1 MKISNRMMAMQAS
14 PIRRLVPFADAARKR
29 GIKVYGLNV
38 GQPDIETPPEFM
50 DAIRNA
56 EIKVLAYANSKGD
69 PQLVKATSDYYKRIG
84 LPYEPEDIIIT
95 NGGSEALMWAF
106 IAVADV
112 DEDILVPEPF
122 YTNYRSFAA
131 PYAVNIK
138 PLTTYAENGFALPSE
153 AEIVSKLTDKTRAIA
168 LSNPGNPTGVV
179 YTREEVEMLAKIAKE
194 HDLFIIADEVYREFT
209 YEGLKATSFGEMT
222 DILDRVIIVDSVSK
236 RFSACGARIGSL
248 ATKNKE
254 LPEQIL
260 KLGQSRLCAPT
271 LEMIGST
278 ALYQL
283 DPSYFDPIRERY
295 QNRRD
300 VLCDGLA
307 AIDGVLCKKPMGAFY
322 AIAKL
327 PVKNAEDFAKWMLT
341 DFNDNNETVMVA
353 PVENFY
359 QTPGMGVDEVR
370 VAYVLKTDDLK
381 RAVEILDKALK
392 VYPDRV

>member
-1 MKISNRMMAMQAS
+1 MRISNRMLAMQAS

-69 PQLVKATSDYYKRIG
+69 PNLVKATSDYYKRIG

-179 YTREEVEMLAKIAKE
+179 YTRKEVEMLAKIAKE
-194 HDLFIIADEVYREFT
+194 HNLFIIADEVYREFT
-209 YEGLKATSFGEMT
+209 YEGLEATSFGEMT

-271 LEMIGST
+271 LEMIGAT
-278 ALYQL
+278 ALYHL

-307 AIDGVLCKKPMGAFY
+307 AIDGVMCKKPMGAFY

-370 VAYVLKTDDLK
+370 VAYVLNTEDLK

-392 VYPDRV
+392 VYPDRA

>member
-1 MKISNRMMAMQAS
+1 M
-14 PIRRLVPFADAARKR
+14 
-29 GIKVYGLNV
+29 
-38 GQPDIETPPEFM
+38 
-50 DAIRNA
+50 
-56 EIKVLAYANSKGD
+56 
-69 PQLVKATSDYYKRIG
+69 VKATSDYYKRIG

-295 QNRRD
+295 QNRRMS
-300 VLCDGLA
+300 C
-307 AIDGVLCKKPMGAFY
+307 
-322 AIAKL
+322 
-327 PVKNAEDFAKWMLT
+327 
-341 DFNDNNETVMVA
+341 VMVWPLLTA
-353 PVENFY
+353 SCARSRWALSTLLPNCLSR
-359 QTPGMGVDEVR
+359 MR
-370 VAYVLKTDDLK
+370 KTS
-381 RAVEILDKALK
+381 
-392 VYPDRV
+392 PNGC

>member
-29 GIKVYGLNV
+29 GIKIYGLNV

-50 DAIRNA
+50 DAIRNT
-56 EIKVLAYANSKGD
+56 EIKVLAYANSQGD
-69 PQLVKATSDYYKRIG
+69 PKLVKATSDYYKRIG

-131 PYAVNIK
+131 PYAVNLK
-138 PLTTYAENGFALPSE
+138 PLTTYAEDGFALPSE

-194 HDLFIIADEVYREFT
+194 HNLFIIADEVYREFT
-209 YEGLKATSFGEMT
+209 YEGLIATSFGEMT

-254 LPEQIL
+254 LPQQIL

-271 LEMIGST
+271 LEMIGAT

-307 AIDGVLCKKPMGAFY
+307 AIDGVTCKKPMGAFY

-370 VAYVLKTDDLK
+370 VAYVLNTDDLK

>member
-1 MKISNRMMAMQAS
+1 MQAS

-69 PQLVKATSDYYKRIG
+69 PNLVKATSDYYKRIG

-179 YTREEVEMLAKIAKE
+179 YTRKEVEMLAKIAKE
-194 HDLFIIADEVYREFT
+194 HNLFIIADEVYREFT
-209 YEGLKATSFGEMT
+209 YEGLEATSFGEMT

-271 LEMIGST
+271 LEMIGAT
-278 ALYQL
+278 ALYHL

-307 AIDGVLCKKPMGAFY
+307 AIDGVMCKKPMGAFY

-370 VAYVLKTDDLK
+370 VAYVLNTEDLK

>member
-1 MKISNRMMAMQAS
+1 MRISKRMLDMQAS
-14 PIRRLVPFADAARKR
+14 PIRRLVPFADAARER
-29 GIKVYGLNV
+29 GVKVYGLNV
-38 GQPDIETPPEFM
+38 GQPDIETPAPFM
-50 DAIRNA
+50 DAIREAN
-56 EIKVLAYANSKGD
+56 IKVLAYANSKGD
-69 PQLVKATSDYYKRIG
+69 PNLLKATSDYYKRLG

-112 DEDILVPEPF
+112 DEEILVPEPF

-131 PYAVNIK
+131 PYAVTLK

-153 AEIVSKLTDKTRAIA
+153 EEIVAKLTDKTRAIA

-179 YTREEVEMLAKIAKE
+179 YTRKEVSRLAKIAKE
-194 HDLFIIADEVYREFT
+194 HDIYIIADEVYREFT
-209 YEGLKATSFGEMT
+209 YEGLEATSFGEMT
-222 DILDRVIIVDSVSK
+222 DILDRVIIIDSVSK

-271 LEMIGST
+271 LEMIGAT
-278 ALYQL
+278 ALYEM
-283 DPSYFDPIRERY
+283 DPAYFDPIRERY
-295 QNRRD
+295 QKRRD

-307 AIDGVLCKKPMGAFY
+307 AIEGVMCKKPMGAFY

-370 VAYVLKTDDLK
+370 VAYVLNTDDLK

-392 VYPDRV
+392 IYPDRV

>member
-1 MKISNRMMAMQAS
+1 M
-14 PIRRLVPFADAARKR
+14 
-29 GIKVYGLNV
+29 
-38 GQPDIETPPEFM
+38 
-50 DAIRNA
+50 
-56 EIKVLAYANSKGD
+56 
-69 PQLVKATSDYYKRIG
+69 
-84 LPYEPEDIIIT
+84 
-95 NGGSEALMWAF
+95 
-106 IAVADV
+106 
-112 DEDILVPEPF
+112 
-122 YTNYRSFAA
+122 
-131 PYAVNIK
+131 
-138 PLTTYAENGFALPSE
+138 
-153 AEIVSKLTDKTRAIA
+153 TDKTRAIA

-194 HDLFIIADEVYREFT
+194 HNLFIIADEVYREFT
-209 YEGLKATSFGEMT
+209 YEGLIATSFGEMT

-254 LPEQIL
+254 LPQQIL

-271 LEMIGST
+271 LEMIGAT

-307 AIDGVLCKKPMGAFY
+307 AIDGVTCKKPMGAFY

-370 VAYVLKTDDLK
+370 VAYVLNTDDLK

>member
-1 MKISNRMMAMQAS
+1 MQAS

-327 PVKNAEDFAKWMLT
+327 PVKNAEDFATWMLT

-370 VAYVLKTDDLK
+370 VAYVLNTDDLK

-392 VYPDRV
+392 VYPDRI

>member
-138 PLTTYAENGFALPSE
+138 PLTTYAENGF

>member
-1 MKISNRMMAMQAS
+1 MRISNRMLAMQAS

-69 PQLVKATSDYYKRIG
+69 PNLVKATSDYYKRIG

-179 YTREEVEMLAKIAKE
+179 YTRKEVEMLAKIAKE
-194 HDLFIIADEVYREFT
+194 HNLFIIADEVYREFT
-209 YEGLKATSFGEMT
+209 YEGLEATSFGEMT

-271 LEMIGST
+271 LEMIGAT
-278 ALYQL
+278 ALYHL

-307 AIDGVLCKKPMGAFY
+307 AIDGVMCKKPMGAFY

-370 VAYVLKTDDLK
+370 VAYVLNTEDLK

>member
-1 MKISNRMMAMQAS
+1 MKISNRMLAMQAS

>member
-1 MKISNRMMAMQAS
+1 MLAMQAS

>member
-1 MKISNRMMAMQAS
+1 MKISKRMMDMQAS

-327 PVKNAEDFAKWMLT
+327 PVKNAEDFATWMLT

-370 VAYVLKTDDLK
+370 VAYVLNTDDLK

-392 VYPDRV
+392 VYPDRI

>member
-1 MKISNRMMAMQAS
+1 MMAMQAS

>member
-194 HDLFIIADEVYREFT
+194 HNLFIIADEVYREFT

-307 AIDGVLCKKPMGAFY
+307 AIDGVMCKKPMGAFY

-370 VAYVLKTDDLK
+370 VAYVLNTDDLK